1 MPDDYTFIGRAIDLL
16 EDCQSILDQK
26 GFDNVEAKEVLYRAS
41 GYKSGLQLEY
51 TSNEPGFWNN
61 VLYATDSNDLFLQ
74 LNDIPNRERR
84 DLSRLAEKLA
94 GIRDMQ
100 DTLNS
105 VLAKGI
111 CAEIMDNARPLFA
124 ALEDK
129 R

>member
-1 MPDDYTFIGRAIDLL
+1 MLDDYTFIGRAIDLL

-26 GFDNVEAKEVLYRAS
+26 DFDGLQTREVLYRSNGYRTGIHFEFTSDES
-41 GYKSGLQLEY
+41 GYY
-51 TSNEPGFWNN
+51 AHTI
-61 VLYATDSNDLFLQ
+61 YATDSNDLFLQ

-105 VLAKGI
+105 VLAKAI
-111 CAEIMDNARPLFA
+111 CAEIMDNSKPLFA

-129 R
+129 Q